1 MRDANYEINEA
12 GIAIVS
18 IDMAG
23 KLNIMNDAYVAM
35 LDEAL
40 TRLEAERENFVGV
53 IVTSA
58 KDGFVAGGDVNKIL
72 ALRDTGGNAAQAF
85 IGHLKAQL
93 RRLETLGRPV
103 AAALN
108 GTALGGGL
116 ELALACHYRVA
127 IDGPK
132 ARFGFPE
139 VGLGILPAS
148 GGVVRAVRQLGL
160 LKALP
165 LLTQGKQIAARE
177 ALALGLIDA
186 VAADRAEM
194 MANAQAWLLAN
205 PKAAQPWDRK
215 GFAIPG
221 GDMFNLA
228 NASALSVMPAMIFKQ
243 TRGLLPAAERILAT
257 AAESTLVGFEA
268 ALAIEGE
275 NFCELLAS
283 PAAES
288 LMRTM
293 FLQMNEISAG
303 ASRPA
308 GAEKKRFRKVGV
320 LGAGMM
326 GRGIAHA
333 CASAGIEV
341 VLKDVSLEAAEG
353 AKALAAKIFD
363 ARVQRGGLTAAA
375 RDEALALIRPA
386 ARLAELAG
394 CDLVIEA
401 VFEDVAL
408 KQRMFA
414 ELAAVLPADA
424 ILATNTSTLPIS
436 LLAKGASTPK
446 NFIGLHFFSPVEKM
460 HVVEIICGAETGQTC
475 LAQAY
480 DFVQQIK
487 KTPIV
492 VNDHR
497 GFFTSR
503 VFSMYPDEGDRLLRE
518 GVDPA
523 VIENLGRQTGMPV
536 GPLAVQDEVMMDMML
551 RAYQANQKLDAELG
565 GDYAATFQV
574 CGETQAMMCG
584 LDRPGR
590 AAGRGFYDYKADGEK
605 TLWPGLAGL
614 FGGKTGMPARD
625 IKDRLMFRMV
635 VEALRCLDEGVVET
649 LRDGNV
655 GSILAFGFPVHT
667 GGVFRFVQSYGAA
680 AFMTRAGELART
692 YGARFE
698 PPAGPIRRLGAGH

>member
-1 MRDANYEINEA
+1 
-12 GIAIVS
+12 
-18 IDMAG
+18 
-23 KLNIMNDAYVAM
+23 
-35 LDEAL
+35 
-40 TRLEAERENFVGV
+40 
-53 IVTSA
+53 
-58 KDGFVAGGDVNKIL
+58 
-72 ALRDTGGNAAQAF
+72 
-85 IGHLKAQL
+85 
-93 RRLETLGRPV
+93 
-103 AAALN
+103 
-108 GTALGGGL
+108 
-116 ELALACHYRVA
+116 
-127 IDGPK
+127 
-132 ARFGFPE
+132 
-139 VGLGILPAS
+139 
-148 GGVVRAVRQLGL
+148 
-160 LKALP
+160 
-165 LLTQGKQIAARE
+165 
-177 ALALGLIDA
+177 
-186 VAADRAEM
+186 
-194 MANAQAWLLAN
+194 
-205 PKAAQPWDRK
+205 
-215 GFAIPG
+215 
-221 GDMFNLA
+221 
-228 NASALSVMPAMIFKQ
+228 MPAMVFKQ
-243 TRGLLPAAERILAT
+243 NRGLLPAAERILAA
-257 AAESTLVGFEA
+257 AAESTLVGFDA

-275 NFCELLAS
+275 NFCALLES

-293 FLQMNEISAG
+293 FLQMNEITAG

-308 GAEKKRFRKVGV
+308 GMEKRAVRKVGV

-341 VLKDVSLEAAEG
+341 VLKDVSLEAAERG
-353 AKALAAKIFD
+353 KALAAKIFD
-363 ARVQRGGLTAAA
+363 ARVQRGSMTAAA
-375 RDEALALIRPA
+375 RDDALALIRPA
-386 ARLAELAG
+386 ARIAEVAG

-414 ELAAVLPADA
+414 EVAAVLPTDA

-436 LLAKGASTPK
+436 LLSKGASTPK

-460 HVVEIICGAETGQTC
+460 RVVEIIRAAETGQTC

-551 RAYQANQKLDAELG
+551 RAYQANQELDAELG

-614 FGGKTGMPARD
+614 FGGKTGMPAQD

-635 VEALRCLDEGVVET
+635 VEALRCLDEGVVEN

-680 AFMTRAGELART
+680 AFMTRASELART